1 MMSQKD
7 LMKSI
12 DEFQEEYVKKYG
24 RLPSESEV
32 VELVKEAKR
41 EFYKMSEETRSNANE
56 YKSVEDDKVLIAIAD
71 EMMDEFDEAFKEL
84 AK

>member
-32 VELVKEAKR
+32 VELVKVAKR
-41 EFYKMSEETRSNANE
+41 EIYKMSEETRSNTNE
-56 YKSVEDDKVLIAIAD
+56 YKTIEDNKVLIAIAG
-71 EMMDEFDEAFKEL
+71 EMMDKFDDSFKEL

>member
-41 EFYKMSEETRSNANE
+41 EIYKMSEETRSNANE
-56 YKSVEDDKVLIAIAD
+56 HKSEEDDKKL
-71 EMMDEFDEAFKEL
+71 
-84 AK
+84 